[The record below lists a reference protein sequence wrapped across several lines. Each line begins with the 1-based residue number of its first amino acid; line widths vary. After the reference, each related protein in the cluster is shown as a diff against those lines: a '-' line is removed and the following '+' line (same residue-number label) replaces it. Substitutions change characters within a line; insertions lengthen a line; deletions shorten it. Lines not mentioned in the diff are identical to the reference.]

1 MDGKIRY
8 GIIGCGGIA
17 GSHVERLL
25 KMPDVQIVATAD
37 LVPGRAEAL
46 ARKYGVERCRFY
58 PSCSHYAQEAIDTH
72 GLRRGGWLA
81 MRRLLRCHPWHPGGF
96 DPVPPATT
104 NRPDTINTKDGLQDE
119 NKT

>member
-1 MDGKIRY
+1 MRTLLTRAVQLLIRVY
-8 GIIGCGGIA
+8 QLGI
-17 GSHVERLL
+17 SPLL
-25 KMPDVQIVATAD
+25 GP
-37 LVPGRAEAL
+37 
-46 ARKYGVERCRFY
+46 RCRFY

-81 MRRLLRCHPWHPGGF
+81 LRRLSRCHPWHPGGF

-104 NRPDTINTKDGLQDE
+104 DRPDTIDKKEGLKDE